1 MTIRL
6 NKFLAQAG
14 VASRR
19 DADRMILAG
28 EVRVDGRVVRELGTK
43 VDEESARV
51 DVRGRP
57 AVLERRLVYLVFY
70 KPKGV
75 LVTFK
80 DPRGRPTIQ
89 GLLPR
94 LRQRVFPVGRLDF
107 DSEGL
112 LLLTNDGALALRLA
126 HPRYEIKKRY
136 LAEVDG
142 LPGPDA
148 LRRLE
153 SGIMLDGK
161 RTAPAKAKL
170 MAGTP
175 RRGRLLI
182 EVHEGRKREVRRMCE
197 AVGHP
202 VRALKRIAFAGLN
215 LGPLRPGQWRFLE
228 AAEVDKL
235 KAAAGIGRGTAA
247 RPKE

>member
-19 DADRMILAG
+19 EADRMILNG
-28 EVRVDGRVVRELGTK
+28 EIKVDGRVVQEMGAK
-43 VDEESARV
+43 IDEARARV
-51 DVRGRP
+51 EVRGRP
-57 AVLERRLVYLVFY
+57 VVREDRLVYLAFY

-80 DPRGRPTIQ
+80 DPLGRPTIMS
-89 GLLPR
+89 LLPK

-112 LLLTNDGALALRLA
+112 LILTNDGELALRLA
-126 HPRYEIKKRY
+126 HPRYEVKKKY
-136 LAEVDG
+136 IVEVDG

-148 LRRLE
+148 LHRLE
-153 SGIMLDGK
+153 TGVMLDGE

-175 RRGRLLI
+175 RHSRLLI
-182 EVHEGRKREVRRMCE
+182 EVHEGRKHEVRRMCE
-197 AVGHP
+197 AVGHR
-202 VRALKRIAFAGLN
+202 VRALKRISFAGLT
-215 LGPLRPGQWRFLE
+215 LGSLKPGQWRFLD
-228 AAEVDKL
+228 AKEVGKL
-235 KAAAGIGRGTAA
+235 KTPSGGIH
-247 RPKE
+247 

>member
-19 DADRMILAG
+19 EADRMILNG
-28 EVRVDGRVVRELGTK
+28 EIRVDGRVVQELGAK
-43 VDEESARV
+43 VDEDRARV
-51 DVRGRP
+51 EVKGRP
-57 AVLERRLVYLVFY
+57 VVREDRLVYLAFY

-80 DPRGRPTIQ
+80 DPQGRPTINT
-89 GLLPR
+89 LLPR

-112 LLLTNDGALALRLA
+112 LLLTNDGDLALRLA
-126 HPRYEIKKRY
+126 HPRYEVKKKY
-136 LAEVDG
+136 VAEIDG

-148 LRRLE
+148 LYQLE
-153 SGIMLDGK
+153 TGIMLDGK

-175 RRGRLLI
+175 RRSRLLI
-182 EVHEGRKREVRRMCE
+182 EVHEGRKHEVRRMCE
-197 AVGHP
+197 AVGHR
-202 VRALKRIAFAGLN
+202 VRSLKRIGFAGLM
-215 LGPLRPGQWRFLE
+215 LGSLKPGQWRFLD
-228 AAEVDKL
+228 AKEVGKL
-235 KAAAGIGRGTAA
+235 KATTGTG
-247 RPKE
+247 